1 MAKVFRKVIDP
12 IKFTPAGYTGLQ
24 PKLDELFKKRER
36 VLIELQ
42 RAREQGDLSENGAY
56 KAARFE
62 LGDTDRAIR
71 TLQHQIKYGKAVTPL
86 TNGLIGVGSTVKLVR
101 TDGKEFSYTI
111 VGTYEADPMNGKV
124 SIESPMGKELMGK
137 MIGDEVAVNAQI
149 YEIKL

>member
-1 MAKVFRKVIDP
+1 MIKKPNIIVFTKS
-12 IKFTPAGYTGLQ
+12 GYSSLQ

-71 TLQHQIKYGKAVTPL
+71 TLQHQIKYGKAVEPPKDGT
-86 TNGLIGVGSTVKLVR
+86 IGVGSTVRLVR
-101 TDGKEFSYTI
+101 SDGKEFNYTI
-111 VGTYEADPMNGKV
+111 VGTYEADPMNGKI
-124 SIESPMGKELMGK
+124 SIESPMGKTLMGK
-137 MIGDEVAVNAQI
+137 KAGDEVIVNGQS
-149 YEIKL
+149 YTVNLLN